1 MLTPPLAE
9 FCARLSSGLRLRL
22 AETRS
27 RRFNGLWTPVLGLA
41 LAFWVLGGGTSV
53 NAQTTEVLGREI
65 RESQQRMQEI
75 SAERTRLQSEMEVL
89 RGQVRDVSAE
99 LQNVERQLSATRSVL
114 AEVEF
119 QVAALGTQTR
129 ATTAELL
136 RTRDTLRERQAI
148 LYRRIR
154 AIYER
159 GPLSTV
165 QVILGADSF
174 TDLITRV
181 RYLQIVADHDRRLVE
196 TIEALEASLAIQAV
210 ELQAGLA
217 ELGRLRELQLAEVAE
232 LRLVEVGRQATLQQF
247 RSRERQALSRIDQLE
262 ADLRR
267 LTGLLADLE
276 RRRVEEE
283 RRRAAAAAVTGA
295 PPPPPPSV
303 TLTPADRGRLDWP
316 VTGDIIYRF
325 GPERRPNGTILRWN
339 GVGIRAP
346 LGSPV
351 QAVREGVVALAGP
364 FEGYGPTVILSH
376 GNGFYTLYLYL
387 QEIRVVEGR
396 VVPAGTVLG
405 TVGGAETPEGPHLEF
420 QVRVPAGDGIPQAQD
435 PLTWLQPRGR

>member
-1 MLTPPLAE
+1 MRTDGSPRVPRGRPRHRAGGLLFFLLWGMGGVTLPL
-9 FCARLSSGLRLRL
+9 SGQ
-22 AETRS
+22 S
-27 RRFNGLWTPVLGLA
+27 
-41 LAFWVLGGGTSV
+41 
-53 NAQTTEVLGREI
+53 TEVLQREI
-65 RESQQRMQEI
+65 QSSQQRMEEI
-75 SAERTRLQSEMEVL
+75 RAERARLQREMEAL
-89 RGQVRDVSAE
+89 QGQVRDASAE

-119 QVAALGTQTR
+119 QVTALGEKTRQTS
-129 ATTAELL
+129 AELL
-136 RTRDTLRERQAI
+136 QTRNTLRERQAI
-148 LYRRIR
+148 LSRRLR

-165 QVILGADSF
+165 QVLLGADSF

-196 TIEALEASLAIQAV
+196 TITALEESLEEQSRS
-210 ELQAGLA
+210 LQEGLA
-217 ELGRLRELQLAEVAE
+217 EMGRLRELQLAEVAE
-232 LRLVEVGRQATLQQF
+232 LALVESSRQQALQQF
-247 RSRERQALSRIDQLE
+247 RTRERQALSRIDQLE

-267 LTGLLADLE
+267 LTGLVADLE

-283 RRRAAAAAVTGA
+283 RRRAAAAAAAAATGA

-316 VTGDIIYRF
+316 VQGDILYRF
-325 GPERRPNGTILRWN
+325 GPERRPNGTVLRWN
-339 GVGIRAP
+339 GLGIRAAA
-346 LGSPV
+346 GTPV

-387 QEIRVVEGR
+387 QEVRVVEGR
-396 VVPAGTVLG
+396 VVPAGTILG
-405 TVGGAETPEGPHLEF
+405 TVGGTETPEGPHLEF
-420 QVRVPAGDGIPQAQD
+420 QVRVPGGDGIPQAQD
-435 PLTWLQPRGR
+435 PLGWLAPRGR